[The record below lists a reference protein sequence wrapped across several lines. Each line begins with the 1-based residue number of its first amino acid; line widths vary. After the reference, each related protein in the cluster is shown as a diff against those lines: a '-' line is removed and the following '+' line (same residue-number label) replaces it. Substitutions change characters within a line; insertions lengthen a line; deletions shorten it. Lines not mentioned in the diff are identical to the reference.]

1 MGTTYLGQVRQE
13 VEGRTAH
20 ERERGGQMVVLH
32 RRGVVELQRDLVAAV
47 YEKVVGAAAVLKVVD
62 CLEKRARQSVIKVRT
77 GGRGRKSMQIDRKKE
92 GTKKRVKRE
101 KRGN

>member
-32 RRGVVELQRDLVAAV
+32 RLEVVEPQRDVVAAV
-47 YEKVVGAAAVLKVVD
+47 YEEVVGAAAVLKVVD
-62 CLEKRARQSVIKVRT
+62 HL
-77 GGRGRKSMQIDRKKE
+77 DRKE
-92 GTKKRVKRE
+92 R
-101 KRGN
+101 